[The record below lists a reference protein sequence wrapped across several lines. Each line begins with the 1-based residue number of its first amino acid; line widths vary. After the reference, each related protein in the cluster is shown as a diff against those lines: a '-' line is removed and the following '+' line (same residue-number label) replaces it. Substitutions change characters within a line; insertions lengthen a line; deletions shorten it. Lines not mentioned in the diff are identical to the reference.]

1 MYPFAFQSDIGST
14 TANIDWFQP
23 SNNENM
29 LTTIDLFRPKIEPTE
44 NLTSVAPSPR
54 VKKAAPKANS
64 NIKGLIICESLHL
77 NLLLF
82 YRYIKRTTSCRSIR
96 KINKY
101 E

>member
-1 MYPFAFQSDIGST
+1 
-14 TANIDWFQP
+14 
-23 SNNENM
+23 
-29 LTTIDLFRPKIEPTE
+29 
-44 NLTSVAPSPR
+44 
-54 VKKAAPKANS
+54 
-64 NIKGLIICESLHL
+64 LIICESLHL